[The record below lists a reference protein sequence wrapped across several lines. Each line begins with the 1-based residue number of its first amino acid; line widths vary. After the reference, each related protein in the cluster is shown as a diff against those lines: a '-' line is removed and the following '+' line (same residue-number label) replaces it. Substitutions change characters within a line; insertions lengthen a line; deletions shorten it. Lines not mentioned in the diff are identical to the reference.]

1 MMKRR
6 QFIKQTGLTVAAG
19 VLAPAWVHGAHSK
32 PIRLVILHTNDTH
45 SRIEPF
51 PDDGRAFGGLGGMAR
66 RASIVKKIREEG
78 HPVLL
83 LDAGD
88 IFQGTPY
95 FNFFGGELEFKLMSQ
110 MGYDVATLGNHDFD
124 NGVEGLIR
132 MLPQATFPFVCSNY
146 DFSKSPLDGRVLPHV
161 VLQKGPVRIGIFGLG
176 IELEGL
182 VGASLYGAVRYIEPI
197 EVARKQVQFLKE
209 QGCHLIICLS
219 HLGLEYK
226 SDKVSDV
233 QLAGSVGGIDVIL
246 GGHTHSFME
255 KPYMLNSPDNHTTVI
270 HQVGWAGI
278 NIGRLDITFSR
289 TFEKKILFSTSV
301 QVSNKSSLG

>member
-1 MMKRR
+1 MIHRR
-6 QFIKQTGLTVAAG
+6 RFLKQSSLALAASL
-19 VLAPAWVHGAHSK
+19 LAPGLVHGK
-32 PIRLVILHTNDTH
+32 GKEPLRLILLHTNDTH

-51 PDDGRAFGGLGGMAR
+51 PEDGRAFGGFGGMAR
-66 RASIVKKIREEG
+66 RAAMVKQIRSEG
-78 HPVLL
+78 YPVLL

-110 MGYDVATLGNHDFD
+110 MGYDAATLGNHDFD
-124 NGVEGLIR
+124 NGVEGLSR
-132 MLPQATFPFVCSNY
+132 MLPHATFPFVCANY
-146 DFSKSPLDGRVLPHV
+146 DFSDSPLAGKVKPHIVLE
-161 VLQKGPVRIGIFGLG
+161 KGPIRIGIFGLG

-182 VGASLYGAVRYIEPI
+182 VGASLYGNVRYQDPI
-197 EVARKQVQFLKE
+197 AAAQKEVSALKA
-209 QGCHLIICLS
+209 QGCHLILCLS

-233 QLAGSVGGIDVIL
+233 QLAKTVDGIDVIL
-246 GGHTHSFME
+246 GGHTHTFME
-255 KPYMLNSPDNHTTVI
+255 KPYIIASPDGHTCLI

-289 TFEKKILFSTSV
+289 TFTKKILFSTSMR
-301 QVSNKSSLG
+301 VSNKSSLG